1 MHEIVSGQEL
11 FFTTASNEQSGLNG
25 KTSKNLMFV
34 QTRFPAMILWL
45 VYANYYRLRIE
56 NNMTL
61 FFFCSQE
68 NKSWN

>member
-1 MHEIVSGQEL
+1 MHEIVSGHEL
-11 FFTTASNEQSGLNG
+11 FFTTASNKQSGLNG
-25 KTSKNLMFV
+25 KTSKNLIFV
-34 QTRFPAMILWL
+34 QIRFHAMILWL